1 MISTA
6 AATLQAQLK
15 EYGKYMQANLDGKT
29 SLIDGSNYTTHAI
42 PEGVATWEWFNIV
55 KLFHTNEGHICSDV
69 LSYYN
74 KDRDALT
81 CPYHLLDVPGPNA
94 EWGVEVKW
102 HSR

>member
-1 MISTA
+1 MQTN
-6 AATLQAQLK
+6 LQ
-15 EYGKYMQANLDGKT
+15 ERT
-29 SLIDGSNYTTHAI
+29 SSIHGSAYTTHAI
-42 PEGVATWEWFNIV
+42 PEGVATREWFDVV
-55 KLFHTNEGHICSDV
+55 KLFHVEQGHIVVEV